1 MQQVGGV
8 AEGWWRVQHAPAP
21 EAPTALPTDL
31 QNAQQSWPLAALPP
45 SPLARRLMRRR
56 AYGRKLGLA
65 VFAALSGALAFS
77 LLTDAGRE
85 TRGALSLLPDADQV
99 LFWTGLRLDQVA
111 LSGQRFTPDSDIFDA
126 LDLAN
131 ARSLLSFHSDAAR
144 ERIEALPWIETA
156 SITREIPGALEVRVT
171 ERKPTAVWLH
181 EGREILIDATGRV
194 LSALKPGTAV
204 KLPRVAGE
212 GAPEHAQALL
222 ELLARYPGIAER
234 FEVAERVGE
243 RRWSLRFKNGIK
255 VELGAD
261 REAVAFAALSSAE
274 DLGKLL
280 NGHDLIIDL
289 RTRGRITVRPAL
301 SGPSAQT
308 ASNTQS

>member
-1 MQQVGGV
+1 
-8 AEGWWRVQHAPAP
+8 
-21 EAPTALPTDL
+21 
-31 QNAQQSWPLAALPP
+31 
-45 SPLARRLMRRR
+45 MRQR

-65 VFAALSGALAFS
+65 AFAALSGALAFS

-85 TRGALSLLPDADQV
+85 TRAAMSLLPETDQV

-111 LSGQRFTPDSDIFDA
+111 LSGQRFTSDSDIFDA

-131 ARSLLSFHSDAAR
+131 ARSLLSFHSTAAR
-144 ERIEALPWIETA
+144 ARIEALPWIETA

-171 ERKPTAVWLH
+171 ERKPTALWLH

-194 LSALKPGTAV
+194 LSAVKPGTPL
-204 KLPRVAGE
+204 KLPHVAGE

-222 ELLARYPGIAER
+222 ELLARYPAIADR
-234 FEVAERVGE
+234 FEVAERVGQ
-243 RRWSLRFKNGIK
+243 RRWSLRFKNGVR

-261 REAVAFAALSSAE
+261 REAIAFSALSSAT

-280 NGHDLIIDL
+280 DGHDLIIDL
-289 RTRGRITVRPAL
+289 RTRGRITVRPA
-301 SGPSAQT
+301 GRDGGAQT
-308 ASNTQS
+308 ASNTRN

>member
-1 MQQVGGV
+1 LG
-8 AEGWWRVQHAPAP
+8 P
-21 EAPTALPTDL
+21 
-31 QNAQQSWPLAALPP
+31 LPP
-45 SPLARRLMRRR
+45 SPLTRRLQRRR
-56 AYGRKLGLA
+56 GYGRKLGFA
-65 VFAALSGALAFS
+65 VFTTLSGALAFS

-85 TRGALSLLPDADQV
+85 ARAAMSLLPDADQV

-131 ARSLLSFHSDAAR
+131 ARSLLTFHSSAAR

-171 ERKPTAVWLH
+171 ERKPTALWLH
-181 EGREILIDATGRV
+181 EGREILIDSTGRV

-204 KLPRVAGE
+204 KLRRVVGE

-222 ELLARYPGIAER
+222 ELLARYPAIAACFELAER
-234 FEVAERVGE
+234 MGE
-243 RRWSLRFKNGIK
+243 RRWSLHFKNGVRI
-255 VELGAD
+255 ELGAD
-261 REAVAFAALSSAE
+261 REAIALAALSSTE

-280 NGHDLIIDL
+280 NGRDLIIDL
-289 RTRGRITVRPAL
+289 RTRGRITVRPA
-301 SGPSAQT
+301 GPEVRAQI

>member
-1 MQQVGGV
+1 M
-8 AEGWWRVQHAPAP
+8 
-21 EAPTALPTDL
+21 
-31 QNAQQSWPLAALPP
+31 
-45 SPLARRLMRRR
+45 ARRLMRQR

-65 VFAALSGALAFS
+65 AFAALSGALAFS

-85 TRGALSLLPDADQV
+85 TRAAMSLLPETDQV

-111 LSGQRFTPDSDIFDA
+111 LSGQRFTSDSDIFDA

-131 ARSLLSFHSDAAR
+131 ARSLLSFHSNAAR
-144 ERIEALPWIETA
+144 ARIEALPWIETA

-171 ERKPTAVWLH
+171 ERKPTALWLH

-194 LSALKPGTAV
+194 LSAVKPGTPL
-204 KLPRVAGE
+204 KLPRVVGE
-212 GAPEHAQALL
+212 GAPEHVQALL
-222 ELLARYPGIAER
+222 ELLARYPAIAER
-234 FEVAERVGE
+234 FEVAERVGQ
-243 RRWSLRFKNGIK
+243 RRWSLRFKNGVR

-261 REAVAFAALSSAE
+261 REAIAFSALSSAA

-280 NGHDLIIDL
+280 DGHDLIIDL
-289 RTRGRITVRPAL
+289 RTRGRITVRPA
-301 SGPSAQT
+301 GPDAGART

>member
-1 MQQVGGV
+1 M
-8 AEGWWRVQHAPAP
+8 P
-21 EAPTALPTDL
+21 
-31 QNAQQSWPLAALPP
+31 
-45 SPLARRLMRRR
+45 RRLMRQR

-85 TRGALSLLPDADQV
+85 TRAAMSLLPDADQV

-111 LSGQRFTPDSDIFDA
+111 LSGQRYTPDSDIFDA
-126 LDLAN
+126 LDLAK
-131 ARSLLSFHSDAAR
+131 AHSLLSFHSDAAR

-156 SITREIPGALEVRVT
+156 SISREIPGALEVRVT
-171 ERKPTAVWLH
+171 ERKPTALWLR
-181 EGREILIDATGRV
+181 EGREILIDSTGRV

-222 ELLARYPGIAER
+222 DLLARYPAIAER
-234 FEVAERVGE
+234 LEVAERIGE
-243 RRWSLRFKNGIK
+243 RRWSLRFKNGVR
-255 VELGAD
+255 VELGVD
-261 REAVAFAALSSAE
+261 REAIAFAALSSAE

-280 NGHDLIIDL
+280 AGHDLVIDL

-301 SGPSAQT
+301 PETGAQT

>member
-1 MQQVGGV
+1 M
-8 AEGWWRVQHAPAP
+8 P
-21 EAPTALPTDL
+21 
-31 QNAQQSWPLAALPP
+31 
-45 SPLARRLMRRR
+45 RRLMRQR

-85 TRGALSLLPDADQV
+85 TRAAMSLLPEADQV

-111 LSGQRFTPDSDIFDA
+111 LSGQRFTSDSDIFDA

-131 ARSLLSFHSDAAR
+131 ARSLLSFHSNAAR

-171 ERKPTAVWLH
+171 ERKPTALWLH

-194 LSALKPGTAV
+194 LSALKPGTAT
-204 KLPRVAGE
+204 KLPRVVGE
-212 GAPEHAQALL
+212 GAPEHVQALL
-222 ELLARYPGIAER
+222 DLLARYPAISER
-234 FEVAERVGE
+234 FEVAERIGQ
-243 RRWSLRFKNGIK
+243 RRWSLRFKNGVR
-255 VELGAD
+255 VELGVD
-261 REAVAFAALSSAE
+261 REAIAFSALSSAE

-280 NGHDLIIDL
+280 NGHDLIVDL
-289 RTRGRITVRPAL
+289 RTRGRITVRPA
-301 SGPSAQT
+301 GPAAGAQT
-308 ASNTQS
+308 ASNTRS

>member
-1 MQQVGGV
+1 M
-8 AEGWWRVQHAPAP
+8 P
-21 EAPTALPTDL
+21 
-31 QNAQQSWPLAALPP
+31 
-45 SPLARRLMRRR
+45 RRLMRQR

-85 TRGALSLLPDADQV
+85 TRAAMSLLPDADQV

-126 LDLAN
+126 LDLAK
-131 ARSLLSFHSDAAR
+131 ARSLLSFHSNAAR

-156 SITREIPGALEVRVT
+156 SISREIPGALEVRVT
-171 ERKPTAVWLH
+171 ERKPTALWLR
-181 EGREILIDATGRV
+181 EGREILIDSTGRV

-222 ELLARYPGIAER
+222 DLLARYPAIAER
-234 FEVAERVGE
+234 LEVAERIGE
-243 RRWSLRFKNGIK
+243 RRWSLRFKNGVR
-255 VELGAD
+255 VELGVD
-261 REAVAFAALSSAE
+261 REAIAFAALSSAE

-280 NGHDLIIDL
+280 TGHDLIIDL

-301 SGPSAQT
+301 PETGAQT